1 MKYGVPKEEKKIT
14 EEKQMWEQ
22 KVLRGKFLQINF
34 EIIRKKFI
42 DGKSSLMG
50 NTYSMKYMRYYFENS
65 RPRRAHVLFSFVL
78 SLNK

>member
-1 MKYGVPKEEKKIT
+1 MKYGVPKEEKKIA

-22 KVLRGKFLQINF
+22 KVLRGKFLQVNF

-50 NTYSMKYMRYYFENS
+50 NTYSMKYIRYCSENS